1 MSQRFHMRQGRK
13 LLRLDTS
20 DVGRANYLIGKGV
33 TSGGSGGGGTQQALV
48 GSSIAGLGA
57 GPFADGQT
65 AVIRVGTFPDTEYV
79 QLIRD
84 GVNNKWVSD
93 PFTLI
98 SMTDVTYMGVNTTA
112 YSYVG
117 QNNSGGT
124 TGGIGFTTK
133 PIRRSV
139 EMFAAGLKLQYAM
152 SGILQG
158 PGVAGSVTCIARF
171 FQNSDG
177 ETVTFSSDG
186 STASAETNPITS
198 PATNAITFKAATWSD
213 VLKFGTANPLAAADF
228 TKPNL
233 WPRLYG
239 KVSTGSSYGGIID
252 IDLAV
257 RWVA

>member
-1 MSQRFHMRQGRK
+1 MSQVFRLIKGRK
-13 LLRLDTS
+13 ILRLDTS
-20 DVGRANYLIGKGV
+20 DVGRANYLNSKGV
-33 TSGGSGGGGTQQALV
+33 TTGGSGGAGTQQALIAA
-48 GSSIAGLGA
+48 SISGLGA

-65 AVIRVGTFPDTEYV
+65 AVIRIGTYPDTEYV

-84 GVNNKWVSD
+84 GVNNRWVSD

-98 SMTDVTYMGVNTTA
+98 SMTDVSYMGVNTTV

-117 QNNSGGT
+117 QNVSGT
-124 TGGIGFTTK
+124 LTGGIGFTTK

-158 PGVAGSVTCIARF
+158 PAAAVSVTCIARF

-177 ETVTFSSDG
+177 ETVPFSSDG
-186 STASAETNPITS
+186 STASAETQPLVS

-213 VLKFGTANPLAAADF
+213 VLKFGTGNPLAAADF

-239 KVSTGSSYGGIID
+239 RVLSGTSYGGIID